1 MVQKV
6 QKSKDFYEIH
16 ARLCKSMAHPTRL
29 QILDLLKSE
38 SKTVNELAAELGIAQ
53 SNLSQHL
60 MIMRESGIVETNRV
74 GSNIYYK
81 VANPKIVEACD
92 LVRQIVSDKAEKQ
105 NQVLFGKSP
114 TQ

>member
-1 MVQKV
+1 M
-6 QKSKDFYEIH
+6 
-16 ARLCKSMAHPTRL
+16 
-29 QILDLLKSE
+29 
-38 SKTVNELAAELGIAQ
+38 NELAAELGIAQ

-92 LVRQIVSDKAEKQ
+92 LLGR
-105 NQVLFGKSP
+105 
-114 TQ
+114 